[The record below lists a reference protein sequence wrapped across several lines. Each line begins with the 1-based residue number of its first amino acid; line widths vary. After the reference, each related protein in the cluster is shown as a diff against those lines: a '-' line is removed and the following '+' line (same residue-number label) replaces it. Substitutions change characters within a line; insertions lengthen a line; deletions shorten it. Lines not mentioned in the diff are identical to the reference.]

1 MELLTTTHSKHISGV
16 LSCFDRIILTGKLPQ
31 VCYAQGKYLHYYF
44 YFIDPYLGYGYVR
57 VPTWCPFKLQIY
69 INGHNILANK
79 LDIKKIHQ
87 RLDEL
92 ARTYC
97 PAHLSFNRAYHWS
110 IMQAEYATDIV
121 FKNNPTCSRCI
132 QS

>member
-79 LDIKKIHQ
+79 LDKCNIQYSMLDNIRSITSKTLMGHKKSTTAWI
-87 RLDEL
+87 
-92 ARTYC
+92 
-97 PAHLSFNRAYHWS
+97 
-110 IMQAEYATDIV
+110 
-121 FKNNPTCSRCI
+121 
-132 QS
+132 